1 MSKSNQSRIHQITTI
16 IAIALIV
23 LSVSAICKQAQPII
37 AQNMTGNQT
46 GNQTGGIDLV
56 PPRVIEEEA
65 QEEIFG
71 GQQ

>member
-1 MSKSNQSRIHQITTI
+1 
-16 IAIALIV
+16 
-23 LSVSAICKQAQPII
+23 
-37 AQNMTGNQT
+37 MTGNQT

-65 QEEIFG
+65 QEEILG

>member
-1 MSKSNQSRIHQITTI
+1 
-16 IAIALIV
+16 
-23 LSVSAICKQAQPII
+23 
-37 AQNMTGNQT
+37 MTGNQI

-65 QEEIFG
+65 REEIFG